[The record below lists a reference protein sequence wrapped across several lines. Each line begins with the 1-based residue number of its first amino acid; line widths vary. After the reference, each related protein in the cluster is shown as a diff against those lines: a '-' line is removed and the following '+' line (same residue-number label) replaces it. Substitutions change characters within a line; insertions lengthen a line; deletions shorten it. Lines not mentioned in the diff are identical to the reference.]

1 MALRVNSITVQ
12 FKRLPLGIS
21 WTGLRFKSTATNK
34 EKRQKEL
41 AASEFQV
48 HHGEKIWI
56 YSHILEGMT
65 VYSHRPVLK
74 ANKALR
80 QLTFNGK
87 KLKPSKFRRDYWR
100 TFAMIQFPEGFG
112 DVGRSVFQR
121 LRECKKLHELSWD
134 NDMFY
139 DKDGKPLTKHERGSK
154 INDQKTNTVAD
165 MAAVLGGLGKG
176 SRIWMTVS
184 QDPKILANLE
194 AGDEKNLKKDENGV
208 VKALVKAQVWW
219 FDDKDRNFAKSWP
232 PNVTHYRFDQAAIEE
247 MGTDTEAPPEQDS
260 ESGEAA
266 KEGEDQ
272 EGVDQKSAD
281 QEEVGQKRA
290 DEKEAD
296 QKRAGKKKAGQKKA
310 DKKEADQNN
319 SP

>member
-12 FKRLPLGIS
+12 FTRLPLGIS
-21 WTGLRFKSTATNK
+21 WTGLRFKSSTSNR
-34 EKRQKEL
+34 EKEL
-41 AASEFQV
+41 AASTFAK

-80 QLTFNGK
+80 QLSFNGK

-100 TFAMIQFPEGFG
+100 PFAMIQFPEGLG
-112 DVGRSVFQR
+112 NVGQNVYQR

-139 DKDGKPLTKHERGSK
+139 DKEGKPLTKHERGSK

-165 MAAVLGGLGKG
+165 IAAVLGGLGKG
-176 SRIWMTVS
+176 NLIWMTVS

-194 AGDEKNLKKDENGV
+194 AGDDKHLKKESDA
-208 VKALVKAQVWW
+208 VKARVKAQVWW
-219 FDDKDRNFAKSWP
+219 ADDQDRHFAKSWP
-232 PNVTHYRFDQAAIEE
+232 PNVTHHRFDQAAIEE
-247 MGTDTEAPPEQDS
+247 MGWDAKTLPEQDS
-260 ESGEAA
+260 KSGEAA

-272 EGVDQKSAD
+272 EGTDNKEAADQKPAD
-281 QEEVGQKRA
+281 QKEVGQKRT
-290 DEKEAD
+290 D
-296 QKRAGKKKAGQKKA
+296 QKEAGQK
-310 DKKEADQNN
+310 N
-319 SP
+319 SL